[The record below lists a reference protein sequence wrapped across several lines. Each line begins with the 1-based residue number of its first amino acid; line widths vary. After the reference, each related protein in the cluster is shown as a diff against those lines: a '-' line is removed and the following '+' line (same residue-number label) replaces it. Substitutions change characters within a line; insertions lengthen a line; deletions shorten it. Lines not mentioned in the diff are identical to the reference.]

1 MCVPRYT
8 SGDGNVCCVWC
19 IYTCVLVS
27 FALSR
32 RQKLTFRLNLIII
45 ENSINNII
53 VFSIQE
59 NYQNNLNNRSG
70 WCCCCCR
77 CRSRLRCAH
86 CIQVYMCIHRINSSK
101 MKKKTSRQ
109 AAAAAV
115 TTGISAGARESLIE
129 KFTWQNH
136 LNKCFIAKI
145 GQCIAGAFVEVHLYI
160 GSLIITSSI
169 HRNKHTTNTIYNSMS
184 ACAECL
190 QWCVPFCC
198 YSVCHCLGQKF
209 E

>member
-1 MCVPRYT
+1 MLLLLPLSFTFTLCTLYT
-8 SGDGNVCCVWC
+8 SVYV
-19 IYTCVLVS
+19 YS
-27 FALSR
+27 
-32 RQKLTFRLNLIII
+32 
-45 ENSINNII
+45 
-53 VFSIQE
+53 
-59 NYQNNLNNRSG
+59 QNQLKQNE
-70 WCCCCCR
+70 
-77 CRSRLRCAH
+77 
-86 CIQVYMCIHRINSSK
+86 
-101 MKKKTSRQ
+101 KKTSRQ